1 MNSLKEFN
9 KSTPTLTD
17 YEEKLKTFEEAEAQ
31 IESLDPV
38 FKIGAMALK
47 TESLKQ
53 GLKTWVKEW
62 KSEYAED
69 LHKRAKHSLDQ
80 LSEQTKNLQ
89 SKLQKEVKD
98 IDSLGMVMGTLE
110 ENRQQESEVDMKFGP
125 VFNMYDL
132 YNQFLPNNTLDTQ
145 EMDARSVL
153 KRNWENLVREA
164 DTRQKELQHKQ
175 GAFLTEL
182 KEDVKYFVGDIQK
195 FRQDYEKNGPMV
207 PQIAP
212 KEAVERLRSFTDEYG
227 VKVKKFEINRAGENL
242 FGLKNQ
248 EYPALEKTGK

>member
-1 MNSLKEFN
+1 LWNDSINDSLKEFN
-9 KSTPTLTD
+9 KNTPTLSD
-17 YEEKLKTFEEAEAQ
+17 YEEKLKLFEEAEAQ
-31 IESLDPV
+31 IDSLDPV

-62 KSEYAED
+62 KGEYAED
-69 LHKRAKHSLDQ
+69 LHKRAKNSLDQ

-98 IDSLGMVMGTLE
+98 IDSLGMVMSTLE
-110 ENRQQESEVDMKFGP
+110 ENRQQESEIDMKFGP

-153 KRNWENLVREA
+153 KRNWRTWSVMLIQSKKSFNISKVLSLKSSRRMSSSLSVISRSS
-164 DTRQKELQHKQ
+164 DKTTRRMVQWCHKLLQKKPSR
-175 GAFLTEL
+175 
-182 KEDVKYFVGDIQK
+182 D
-195 FRQDYEKNGPMV
+195 
-207 PQIAP
+207 
-212 KEAVERLRSFTDEYG
+212 
-227 VKVKKFEINRAGENL
+227 
-242 FGLKNQ
+242 
-248 EYPALEKTGK
+248 